1 MRRPIA
7 PVRGAALRRAA
18 AGRAY
23 EQGTFGISNALPY
36 RSVVKP
42 LTHHE
47 ILALIGPFTRRGR
60 HVDLAASSRLERRLE
75 FKPVELPGDSLSG
88 TARLRETLVL
98 EDVGAG
104 VHRLTRELTSPS
116 ALTARLVAVGNDP
129 GELLARI
136 ESIPPQRQ
144 MHTGAGFTLAMSHLL
159 QGDDRAT
166 QLVFQRANAQVAGIT
181 LTLEA
186 TTVTRGRA
194 PVALIPAPGDAI
206 PLPEDALAV
215 LGRRWT
221 RIKSTAEGWAGY
233 FDVHGGE
240 PRRTHD
246 AEAAFEAAASHLSL
260 MLTESPAR
268 FHERWWLAR
277 WRVFF
282 RRLIPV
288 GVLAGLVL
296 GAAAVPR
303 LHLAET
309 SGLRM
314 LIVNSPPLLLI
325 LFFCL
330 REVPIIEIP
339 PLPRRPAAAA
349 WRTREAALP

>member
-1 MRRPIA
+1 
-7 PVRGAALRRAA
+7 VRRAA
-18 AGRAY
+18 TERASAPRR
-23 EQGTFGISNALPY
+23 FGICHALAY
-36 RSVVKP
+36 RDVVKP

-60 HVDLAASSRLERRLE
+60 HVELAASNRLERRLE
-75 FKPVELPGDSLSG
+75 FKPVLHAGDSSG
-88 TARLRETLVL
+88 SAPLRETLVL
-98 EDVGAG
+98 EDAGGG
-104 VHRLTRELTSPS
+104 VHRLTRELTLPGG
-116 ALTARLVAVGNDP
+116 LVARLVALGNDP
-129 GELLARI
+129 GDLLARI
-136 ESIPPQRQ
+136 ESIPPRRQ
-144 MHTGAGFTLAMSHLL
+144 MRAGTGFTLAMSHLL
-159 QGDDRAT
+159 QGDSLAT
-166 QLVFQRANAQVAGIT
+166 ALVFHRADAQVGG
-181 LTLEA
+181 LTLSLEA
-186 TTVTRGRA
+186 GTVTRGRA
-194 PVALIPAPGDAI
+194 PITLSPSPGEII

-215 LGRRWT
+215 LGRQWT
-221 RIKSTAEGWAGY
+221 RIKATAEGWAGY
-233 FDVHGGE
+233 FDVRGGE
-240 PRRTHD
+240 PRRSHD
-246 AEAAFEAAASHLSL
+246 AEASLEVAAAHMAL

-288 GVLAGLVL
+288 GVLAALIL
-296 GAAAVPR
+296 RAAAVPK

-325 LFFCL
+325 LFFCM

-349 WRTREAALP
+349 WRRREAPVP

>member
-1 MRRPIA
+1 MKPQD
-7 PVRGAALRRAA
+7 GLAA
-18 AGRAY
+18 ADMRGPPAGPTATERASAP
-23 EQGTFGISNALPY
+23 QRFGNCHALAY
-36 RSVVKP
+36 RGLVKP

-60 HVDLAASSRLERRLE
+60 HVDLAASNRLERRLE
-75 FKPVELPGDSLSG
+75 FKPVELPG
-88 TARLRETLVL
+88 LRETLVL
-98 EDVGAG
+98 EDAGVG
-104 VHRLTRELTSPS
+104 VHRLTRELALPS
-116 ALTARLVAVGNDP
+116 GLTARLVALGNDP
-129 GELLARI
+129 GDLLARI
-136 ESIPPQRQ
+136 ESIAPQRQ
-144 MHTGAGFTLAMSHLL
+144 IHAGTGFMLATSHRLH
-159 QGDDRAT
+159 GDDPAT
-166 QLVFQRANAQVAGIT
+166 QLVFQRADAEVGG
-181 LTLEA
+181 LTVRLEA
-186 TTVTRGRA
+186 GTVTRGRA
-194 PVALIPAPGDAI
+194 PVTLIPSPGEAI

-215 LGRRWT
+215 LGRQWT
-221 RIKSTAEGWAGY
+221 RIKATAEGWAGY
-233 FDVHGGE
+233 FEVRGGE
-240 PRRTHD
+240 PRRTAN
-246 AEAAFEAAASHLSL
+246 AEASLKAAAAHLAL

-288 GVLAGLVL
+288 GVLAGLLL

-303 LHLAET
+303 LHLAQA

-314 LIVNSPPLLLI
+314 LILNSPPLLLI
-325 LFFCL
+325 FFFCL

>member
-1 MRRPIA
+1 
-7 PVRGAALRRAA
+7 
-18 AGRAY
+18 
-23 EQGTFGISNALPY
+23 
-36 RSVVKP
+36 VKP

-47 ILALIGPFTRRGR
+47 ILALIEPFTRRGR

-75 FKPVELPGDSLSG
+75 FKPVELAG
-88 TARLRETLVL
+88 LRETLVL

-104 VHRLTRELTSPS
+104 VLRLTRELTLPGGP
-116 ALTARLVAVGNDP
+116 TARLVALGKEA

-144 MHTGAGFTLAMSHLL
+144 IHAGTGFTLATSHLL
-159 QGDDRAT
+159 RGDDPPT
-166 QLVFQRANAQVAGIT
+166 QLVFQRADAQVAGLT

-186 TTVTRGRA
+186 ATVTRGRA
-194 PVALIPAPGDAI
+194 SVTLLPSPGETI

-215 LGRRWT
+215 LGRQWT
-221 RIKSTAEGWAGY
+221 RIKPTAEGWAGY
-233 FDVHGGE
+233 FDVRGGE
-240 PRRTHD
+240 PRRTYD
-246 AEAAFEAAASHLSL
+246 AEAAFEAAAAHLAR

-288 GVLAGLVL
+288 GMLAALIL
-296 GAAAVPR
+296 CAAAVPK

-339 PLPRRPAAAA
+339 PPPRRPAAAA
-349 WRTREAALP
+349 WRSGEAALP

>member
-1 MRRPIA
+1 M
-7 PVRGAALRRAA
+7 
-18 AGRAY
+18 
-23 EQGTFGISNALPY
+23 
-36 RSVVKP
+36 KP

-60 HVDLAASSRLERRLE
+60 HVDLAASSRLERRID
-75 FKPVELPGDSLSG
+75 FKPILHAGDSSG

-98 EDVGAG
+98 EDAGAG
-104 VHRLTRELTSPS
+104 VQRLTRELTSPGG
-116 ALTARLVAVGNDP
+116 LTARLVALGSDP
-129 GELLARI
+129 GDLLARI

-144 MHTGAGFTLAMSHLL
+144 IHAGRGFTLATSHLL
-159 QGDDRAT
+159 QGDNPAS
-166 QLVFQRANAQVAGIT
+166 QLVFQRADAQVAGLT

-186 TTVTRGRA
+186 ATVTRGRA
-194 PVALIPAPGDAI
+194 LVTLIHSPGETI

-215 LGRRWT
+215 LGREWT
-221 RIKSTAEGWAGY
+221 RIKATTAGWAGY
-233 FDVHGGE
+233 FDVRGGE
-240 PRRTHD
+240 PRRTQH
-246 AEAAFEAAASHLSL
+246 AEVSLEAAAAHLAL

-268 FHERWWLAR
+268 FHERWWLVR

-288 GVLAGLVL
+288 GVLAALIL
-296 GAAAVPR
+296 GAAAVPK
-303 LHLAET
+303 LHLAEA

-314 LIVNSPPLLLI
+314 LILNSPPLLLI

-330 REVPIIEIP
+330 REVPIIELP
-339 PLPRRPAAAA
+339 PLPRRPGAAA